1 MREAPG
7 GVFSCQERPP
17 GSSIAKKI
25 DRIMN
30 AFSQR
35 LKKMSPGTALVLYYG
50 LSILVGAV
58 ALTLPLAARG
68 PHLSFLDALFTATSA
83 QCVTGLVVVDTGA
96 RLTLFGQL
104 VVLLLIQIG
113 GLGITTFSVYLFF
126 YLRLGVGTRGRWIIH
141 ETLVHTP
148 VESMHELIHAIV
160 RMTLIIE
167 GAGAAL
173 LACRFV
179 PDLGWTK
186 GLYFA
191 VFHSVSAFCNAG
203 FGLFSD
209 SLIGYRDDPLVNL
222 TIMTLI
228 ILGGIG
234 FLVIKEVLD
243 LRRARGVRRRLS
255 LHSRLVFWTTAV
267 LIFGGALLIGLLE
280 HDAAFKGHGFWEGTW
295 IALFQ
300 SVSART
306 AGFNTIDLNHFG
318 AASLLLMMFL
328 MFVGASPGSAG
339 GGIKTTSLALFVAI
353 LHSRLKGL
361 SHTNVFRRTVP
372 EEVVT
377 KTLTLVMLAALLIGA
392 ATFALLA
399 VQLPGLSFGASRGVF
414 MDYTFEAISAFATV
428 GLSLGATAKLVP
440 AGKLIIILLMFIGRV
455 GLLTLAFTIV
465 RRRQQHPVRYSEE
478 NLMIG

>member
-1 MREAPG
+1 MT
-7 GVFSCQERPP
+7 VL
-17 GSSIAKKI
+17 I
-25 DRIMN
+25 
-30 AFSQR
+30 QR
-35 LKKMSPGTALVLYYG
+35 LKKLSPGTALIIYYG
-50 LSILVGAV
+50 LSILLGAA
-58 ALTLPLAARG
+58 ALTLPVAAHG
-68 PHLSFLDALFTATSA
+68 TPLSFIDALFTATSA
-83 QCVTGLVVVDTGA
+83 QCVTGLVVVDTGT

-126 YLRLGVGTRGRWIIH
+126 YLRMGVGTRGRWIIH

-148 VESMHELIHAIV
+148 VESLHELIHDIV
-160 RMTLIIE
+160 GMTLVIE

-179 PDLGWTK
+179 PDLGWGR
-186 GLYFA
+186 GLYYA

-203 FGLFSD
+203 FALFPD
-209 SLIGYRDDPLVNL
+209 SLIGYRSDPLVNL
-222 TIMTLI
+222 TIMALI

-243 LRRARGVRRRLS
+243 LWRVKTVRRRLS
-255 LHSRLVFWTTAV
+255 LHSRLVFLTTAI

-280 HDAAFKGHGFWEGTW
+280 YNAALKGHGFWGGTW
-295 IALFQ
+295 IALLQ

-306 AGFNTIDLNHFG
+306 AGFNSIDLNRFG

-377 KTLTLVMLAALLIGA
+377 KTLTLVMLAALLIAA

-399 VQLPGLSFGASRGVF
+399 VQLPGLSFSASRGVF

-428 GLSLGATAKLVP
+428 GLSLGATARLVP

-465 RRRQQHPVRYSEE
+465 RRRQSHPVRYSEE